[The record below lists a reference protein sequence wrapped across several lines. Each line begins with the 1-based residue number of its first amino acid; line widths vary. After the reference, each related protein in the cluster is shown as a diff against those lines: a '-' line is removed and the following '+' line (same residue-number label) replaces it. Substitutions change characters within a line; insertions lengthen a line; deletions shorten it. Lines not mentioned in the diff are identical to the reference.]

1 MQSQIGLYLLDRTM
15 RNEYHMPIIFYNHFI
30 LADIQG
36 ASASTLTRVIHSSV
50 FSHLIIPFDEF
61 VSENVG
67 PSAFIVNIL

>member
-1 MQSQIGLYLLDRTM
+1 
-15 RNEYHMPIIFYNHFI
+15 MPIIFYNHFI

-36 ASASTLTRVIHSSV
+36 ASASTLTWVIHSSG

-67 PSAFIVNIL
+67 LSAFIENTL

>member
-1 MQSQIGLYLLDRTM
+1 
-15 RNEYHMPIIFYNHFI
+15 MPIIFYNHFI

-36 ASASTLTRVIHSSV
+36 SSASTLTWVIHSSG

-67 PSAFIVNIL
+67 LSAFIENTL